1 MYNGNIYIP
10 DAANA
15 EFYNYQNQTW
25 KFWPNLPL
33 DLGFV
38 SCNILWRDSFVL
50 AGGSSITYGILKFN
64 FTTNKWT
71 ILKNMTEGFGGP
83 GKILRINE
91 CGMVADAKSTPC

>member
-10 DAANA
+10 DKANS

-25 KFWPNLPL
+25 TFWPNLPL

-71 ILKNMTEGFGGP
+71 ILKNMTEDVLSISIKSLTGLVNQN
-83 GKILRINE
+83 KA
-91 CGMVADAKSTPC
+91 GMN